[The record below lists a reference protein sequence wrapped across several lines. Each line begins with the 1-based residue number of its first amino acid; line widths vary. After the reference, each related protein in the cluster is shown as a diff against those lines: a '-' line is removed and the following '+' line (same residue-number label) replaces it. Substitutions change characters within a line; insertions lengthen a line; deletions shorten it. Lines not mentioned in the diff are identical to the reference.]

1 MGVEKMSGY
10 FIVKYWDK
18 DGSSGFLFK
27 AYKSQTAAARAAS
40 DLAKRAW
47 IAKAEAQEV
56 VF

>member
-1 MGVEKMSGY
+1 MSGY

-27 AYKSQTAAARAAS
+27 AYKSRTAAARAAS

-47 IAKAEAQEV
+47 IVKAEAQEV